1 MSLEYSAKAKSIEI
15 GNYTHYK
22 GGKYQVLH
30 IARLNE
36 TDELEEVVVYQD
48 RENKDLTWV
57 QSVGRFLETVDGKPR
72 FAKD

>member
-1 MSLEYSAKAKSIEI
+1 MSLEYSPEAKNIEI

-22 GGKYQVLH
+22 GGKYEVLH

-36 TDELEEVVVYQD
+36 TDELQEMVVYQD
-48 RENKDLTWV
+48 RENKDLIWV
-57 QSVGRFLETVDGKPR
+57 QSVRRFLEPVDGKPR